1 MANNQLFAR
10 FGTDA
15 DNKLSKVST
24 IAFRNGAAS
33 RKAMATNNGQART
46 AKTRILIADD
56 DGESFTATDECDLR
70 RQKEE
75 SGRVARRLGAIT
87 SNRK

>member
-1 MANNQLFAR
+1 
-10 FGTDA
+10 
-15 DNKLSKVST
+15 
-24 IAFRNGAAS
+24 
-33 RKAMATNNGQART
+33 MATNNGQART